1 MREPVIVAYGRSAVC
16 KSRKGGFSG
25 MHPLEYA
32 SQVLN
37 GILDKLPQLDR
48 SEIEDVIVG
57 CAVQH
62 GRASMNMG
70 KLLAARAGLPQE
82 VSGQTLN
89 RFCSSGLQAIATANN
104 AILAG
109 QGDVYV
115 AGGIE
120 DMTGTFEPYPEDY
133 WDPWL
138 KENDPG
144 AYMAMGITAENVVK
158 RYHITRE
165 EMDLFA
171 VESHHKAQKA
181 RDEGK
186 LAPCIIPVKGVNR
199 DGEEKLITVDEG
211 IRDNIKFEN
220 LQALKPCFLPE
231 GEGTVTAGTSSQTSD
246 AAAFVVLM
254 DREKA
259 ESLGIKPLGKLVSFA
274 VAGCDSTEMGVG
286 PTYAVPKVMK
296 RANMSIADMDVIEL
310 NEAFASQSIYCINK
324 LGLNRE
330 KVNPYGGALALGHPL
345 GATGAFLTG
354 KVLDYLKDN
363 QKKYG
368 LVTMCIGGG
377 MGAAGIFERLDV

>member
-32 SQVLN
+32 SQVLDGVLN
-37 GILDKLPQLDR
+37 KIPQLDR
-48 SEIEDVIVG
+48 GDIEDIIVG

-70 KLLAARAGLPQE
+70 KLLAARLGLPQQ
-82 VSGQTLN
+82 VSGQSIN
-89 RFCSSGLQAIATANN
+89 RFCSSGLQAIATASN

-109 QGDVYV
+109 QGDVYI

-120 DMTGTFEPYPEDY
+120 DMTGTFEPYPEEY

-138 KENDPG
+138 KENEPG
-144 AYMAMGITAENVVK
+144 AYMPMGITAENVVK
-158 RYHITRE
+158 RYNVTRE
-165 EMDLFA
+165 EMDMFA
-171 VESHHKAQKA
+171 VDSHRKAKKA

-186 LAPCIIPVKGVNR
+186 LAPSIIPVMGRNR
-199 DGEEKLITVDEG
+199 DGEEKLISVDEG
-211 IRDNIKFEN
+211 IRDDVSFKN
-220 LQALKPCFLPE
+220 LQDLKPCFLPPD
-231 GEGTVTAGTSSQTSD
+231 EGTVTAGTSSQTSD

-259 ESLGIKPLGKLVSFA
+259 ESLGIKPIGRLVSFA

-286 PTYAVPKVMK
+286 PVYAVPKVME
-296 RANMSIADMDVIEL
+296 RAAMSLADMDVIEI
-310 NEAFASQSIYCINK
+310 NEAFASQSIYCIRK
-324 LGLNRE
+324 LGFKPE
-330 KVNPYGGALALGHPL
+330 KVNPYGGALALGHPM
-345 GATGAFLTG
+345 GATGAFLTE
-354 KVLDYLKDN
+354 KVFDYLKDN
-363 QKKYG
+363 NKRYG

-377 MGAAGIFERLDV
+377 MGAAGIFERFQD